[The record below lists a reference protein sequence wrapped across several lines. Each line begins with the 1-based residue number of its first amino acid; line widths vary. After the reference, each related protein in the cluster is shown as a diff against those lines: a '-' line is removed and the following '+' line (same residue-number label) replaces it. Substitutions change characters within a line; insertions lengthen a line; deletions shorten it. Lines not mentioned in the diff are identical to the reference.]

1 MSTDGI
7 FMTKEKAKI
16 YRYALKALNGSI
28 RSQEL
33 RNHIHQCDCCISVT
47 III

>member
-16 YRYALKALNGSI
+16 YRYALKALNGEISTEALG
-28 RSQEL
+28 RQSEL
-33 RNHIHQCDCCISVT
+33 NRR
-47 III
+47 